1 MQLQVI
7 DVNVVIG
14 DIESMLRR
22 LIGEDIQLHTSLG
35 KLVDN
40 IHVDPGQLEQV
51 LVNLVVNARDAMPSG
66 GLLSI
71 STSNSTRSDDPDV
84 LAECADGHYVVLT
97 VTDTGIGMTEEIQ
110 RRIFDPFFTT
120 KEQGRGTGLGL
131 STAYG
136 IVKQSGGEISVF
148 SQTGKGSTFKVYF
161 PCFTSSTEPRPLVAK
176 PPESPRGTETILLV
190 EDDSTVRTLAERI
203 LKKCGYEVLVA
214 CEGAEALTIASDSRT
229 MIDAVVTD
237 FVMPGM
243 NGRQLVEKLL
253 ELRPE
258 IASLLM
264 SGYNDDKTLHRGVQ
278 DGDTAFL
285 QKPFSPDQL
294 ARKVSGVLDRVSS

>member
-1 MQLQVI
+1 
-7 DVNVVIG
+7 
-14 DIESMLRR
+14 
-22 LIGEDIQLHTSLG
+22 
-35 KLVDN
+35 
-40 IHVDPGQLEQV
+40 
-51 LVNLVVNARDAMPSG
+51 
-66 GLLSI
+66 
-71 STSNSTRSDDPDV
+71 
-84 LAECADGHYVVLT
+84 
-97 VTDTGIGMTEEIQ
+97 
-110 RRIFDPFFTT
+110 
-120 KEQGRGTGLGL
+120 
-131 STAYG
+131 
-136 IVKQSGGEISVF
+136 VKQSGGEITVF
-148 SQTGKGSTFKVYF
+148 SEAGKGSTFKVYF
-161 PCFTSSTEPRPLVAK
+161 PCFTRSAEPRALVAK

-229 MIDAVVTD
+229 MIDVVVTD

-278 DGDTAFL
+278 DGDTPFL

-294 ARKVSGVLDRVSS
+294 ARKVRSVLDRVSP